1 MRRLELHVRDGEAF
15 ETALKAVR
23 KMDPVDFHILLP
35 EQQDRKIISVFLR
48 DNTSQ
53 TLVDILQQALK
64 DEKDWRLVVMPIEAT
79 LPKIE
84 EVAKD
89 PKKAKQKKSN
99 QNALREELL
108 HDIEEGAQLDRDFLI
123 MVFLSTVVA
132 AIGLNSNSIAGVI
145 GAMVIAPLLGP
156 ILGFS
161 MGAALGSM
169 DLIRRSSLTLLAG
182 ISLALVSAYALSFVM
197 PLDLYSREL
206 ISRAEVRLDGVALS
220 LAAGGAAALSLA
232 RGQGST
238 LVGVMVA
245 AALLPPGAATGLFL
259 GGGHFDLASRAGLLL
274 TLNVAALV
282 LSALLV
288 FRVKGIRPLTWVEQK
303 AATKATRINALAWI
317 VFLLIAA
324 FLIVYLDLGATVEI
338 G

>member
-1 MRRLELHVRDGEAF
+1 MRRLELHVRDGDPF

-23 KMDPVDFHILLP
+23 NVEPVDFHILLP
-35 EQQDRKIISVFLR
+35 EQKDRKVISVFLR
-48 DNTSQ
+48 DTTSQ
-53 TLVDILQQALK
+53 KLVDILQQALK
-64 DEKDWRLVVMPIEAT
+64 DEKDWRIVVTPIEAT

-84 EVAKD
+84 ESKR
-89 PKKAKQKKSN
+89 PQKKSS
-99 QNALREELL
+99 QKALREELL
-108 HDIEEGAQLDRDFLI
+108 HDIEEGAVLDRDFLI

-132 AIGLNSNSIAGVI
+132 AVGLNSNSIAGVI

-169 DLIRRSSLTLLAG
+169 DLIKRSGLTLLAG
-182 ISLALVSAYALSFVM
+182 IGLALVSAFALSFIM
-197 PLDLYSREL
+197 PLDLSSREL
-206 ISRAEVRLDGVALS
+206 ISRAEVRLDGLALS

-259 GGGHFDLASRAGLLL
+259 GDGHFDLALRAGLLL
-274 TLNVAALV
+274 ALNIAALV

-288 FRVKGIRPLTWVEQK
+288 FRVKGIRALTWLERK
-303 AATKATRINALAWI
+303 AATRATRINALIWV

-324 FLIVYLDLGATVEI
+324 FLIIYLDLGATVEI

>member
-1 MRRLELHVRDGEAF
+1 MRRLELHVRDGAPF
-15 ETALKAVR
+15 ETALSAVR
-23 KMDPVDFHILLP
+23 NVDPVDYHVLLP
-35 EQQDRKIISVFLR
+35 EQQDRRVISIFLR
-48 DNTSQ
+48 DDTSQ
-53 TLVDILQQALK
+53 KLVDILQQSLK
-64 DEKDWRLVVMPIEAT
+64 DEKDWRIVVTPIEAT

-84 EVAKD
+84 EGKH
-89 PKKAKQKKSN
+89 PQKKTS
-99 QNALREELL
+99 QKALREELL
-108 HDIEEGAQLDRDFLI
+108 QDIEEGAVLDRDFLI

-132 AIGLNSNSIAGVI
+132 AVGLNSNSIAGVI

-161 MGAALGSM
+161 MGAALGNS
-169 DLIRRSSLTLLAG
+169 DLIRRSSLTLAAG
-182 ISLALVSAYALSFVM
+182 IGLALVSAFMLSFVM
-197 PLDLYSREL
+197 PLDLSSREL

-259 GGGHFDLASRAGLLL
+259 GDGHLDLASRAGLLL
-274 TLNVAALV
+274 ALNVAALV

-288 FRVKGIRPLTWVEQK
+288 FRLKGIRPLTWLEQK
-303 AATKATRINALAWI
+303 NATRATRINALIWVI
-317 VFLLIAA
+317 FLLIAA
-324 FLIVYLDLGATVEI
+324 FLIIYLDLGATVEI

>member
-1 MRRLELHVRDGEAF
+1 MRRLELHIRDGDPF

-23 KMDPVDFHILLP
+23 NMDPIDFHILLP

-53 TLVDILQQALK
+53 KLVDILQQALK
-64 DEKDWRLVVMPIEAT
+64 DEKEWRLVVTPIEAT

-84 EVAKD
+84 ESKKA
-89 PKKAKQKKSN
+89 PKKSSQK
-99 QNALREELL
+99 ALREELL
-108 HDIEEGAQLDRDFLI
+108 HDIEEGAVLDRDFLI

-132 AIGLNSNSIAGVI
+132 AVGLNSNSIAGVI

-161 MGAALGSM
+161 MGAALGNS
-169 DLIRRSSLTLLAG
+169 DLIQRSGLTLLAG
-182 ISLALVSAYALSFVM
+182 ISLALLSAFALSFVM
-197 PLDLYSREL
+197 PLDLSSREL

-259 GGGHFDLASRAGLLL
+259 GDGHLDLASRAGLLL
-274 TLNVAALV
+274 ALNVAALV

-288 FRVKGIRPLTWVEQK
+288 FRVKGIRPLTWLERQ
-303 AATKATRINALAWI
+303 AATRATRINALIWV
-317 VFLLIAA
+317 VFLLVAA
-324 FLIVYLDLGATVEI
+324 FLIIYLDLGATVEI

>member
-1 MRRLELHVRDGEAF
+1 MRRLELHVRDGDPF

-23 KMDPVDFHILLP
+23 NMDPVDFHILLP
-35 EQQDRKIISVFLR
+35 EQKDRKIISVFLR

-53 TLVDILQQALK
+53 KLVDVLQQALK
-64 DEKDWRLVVMPIEAT
+64 DEKDWRLVVTPIEAT

-84 EVAKD
+84 EGKHT
-89 PKKAKQKKSN
+89 PKRNGQK
-99 QNALREELL
+99 ALREELL
-108 HDIEEGAQLDRDFLI
+108 HDIEEGAVLDRDFLI

-132 AIGLNSNSIAGVI
+132 AVGLNSNSIAGVI

-169 DLIRRSSLTLLAG
+169 DLIQRSGITLIAG
-182 ISLALVSAYALSFVM
+182 IGLALVSAFALSFVM

-245 AALLPPGAATGLFL
+245 AALLPPVAATGLFL
-259 GGGHFDLASRAGLLL
+259 GDGHYALASRAGLLL
-274 TLNVAALV
+274 ALNVAALV

-288 FRVKGIRPLTWVEQK
+288 FRVKGIRPLTWLERET
-303 AATKATRINALAWI
+303 ATKAVRINALIWV
-317 VFLLIAA
+317 VFLAVAACLI
-324 FLIVYLDLGATVEI
+324 IYLDLGAAVEI